1 MAALQIP
8 RLAVAQSGLKH
19 MDRISIPAT
28 PNENTINTLHLF
40 IAGQNENCCTSMPA
54 SRNLYL
60 YVIKTPHINHRDA

>member
-19 MDRISIPAT
+19 MDRISIPAM

-40 IAGQNENCCTSMPA
+40 SAGQNENCCRSSAVVDT
-54 SRNLYL
+54 LTIL
-60 YVIKTPHINHRDA
+60 LDTIKLI